1 MSQTFKETLLEVF
14 SHLSDEDVAKLES
27 MTLTKRQLKKYI
39 PTFQALK
46 KTREEY
52 RAKHGITNTTNLEDT
67 EEPEYPEMD
76 SLEFDLPETNY

>member
-27 MTLTKRQLKKYI
+27 MTLTKRQLRKYI

-52 RAKHGITNTTNLEDT
+52 RAKHGITSSTNLEDL
-67 EEPEYPEMD
+67 EYPEIE
-76 SLEFDLPETNY
+76 SLDFDTDY

>member
-27 MTLTKRQLKKYI
+27 MTLTKRQLRKYI

-52 RAKHGITNTTNLEDT
+52 RAKNGITSSTNLEDL
-67 EEPEYPEMD
+67 EYPEIE
-76 SLEFDLPETNY
+76 SLDFDTDY